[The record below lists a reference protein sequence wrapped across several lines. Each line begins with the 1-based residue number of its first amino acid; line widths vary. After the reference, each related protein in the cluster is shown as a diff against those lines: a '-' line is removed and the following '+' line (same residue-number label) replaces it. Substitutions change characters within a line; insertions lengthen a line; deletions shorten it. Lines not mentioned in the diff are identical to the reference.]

1 MVGGVISF
9 SNLGQKSAKKCL
21 RCLKYLNLKV
31 GDFYLYLAD
40 YPLYIH
46 TMKPTLI
53 VLTGAASGIG
63 KQLLA
68 TFLDRQVPM
77 ILVDLEANKLENLAQ
92 GNKPVAW
99 VDGDVA
105 QEATWFRV
113 VETAKKLG
121 LPISHLINCAGV
133 IRPGFLVDY
142 AVSDI
147 DFHLNCNAKGSI
159 LGTTVVGRVMKEQ
172 GFGHILN
179 ISSLAG
185 LAPVSGLSLYAASK
199 FAVRGFSLSVAAD
212 LKKYGVLVSVIC
224 PDLVN
229 TPMLNLQLGY
239 PEEAKLTFSGPKKVL
254 EPKEVVQVILGVIE
268 RPRMLVCIPES
279 RGLLAKIAGIW
290 PGLGELFRKSLE
302 KKGRKAIQNRS
313 KAGL

>member
-1 MVGGVISF
+1 MVRLSSF
-9 SNLGQKSAKKCL
+9 SNLRQKSPKKCVSY
-21 RCLKYLNLKV
+21 LKHQNLKV

-40 YPLYIH
+40 YPLYIR
-46 TMKPTLI
+46 TMNTSLI

-68 TFLDRQVPM
+68 TFLARQVPM
-77 ILVDLEANKLENLAQ
+77 ILVDLEADKLENLAQ
-92 GNKPVAW
+92 GSKYVAW

-105 QEATWFRV
+105 QEATWVRV

-133 IRPGFLVDY
+133 IRPGFVEDY
-142 AVSDI
+142 ALGDI

-185 LAPVSGLSLYAASK
+185 LAPVSGLSLYSASK
-199 FAVRGFSLSVAAD
+199 FAVRGFSMAVAAE
-212 LKKYGVLVSVIC
+212 LAPFGVKVSVIC

-229 TPMLNLQLGY
+229 TPMLDLQLGY

-254 EPKEVVQVILGVIE
+254 EPEEVVQVIFEVME
-268 RPRMLVCIPES
+268 RPRVLVCIPES

>member
-1 MVGGVISF
+1 LSSLKDQKFEGWVI
-9 SNLGQKSAKKCL
+9 L
-21 RCLKYLNLKV
+21 
-31 GDFYLYLAD
+31 FYLDA
-40 YPLYIH
+40 YPLFS
-46 TMKPTLI
+46 TPMTPTLI

-68 TFLDRQVPM
+68 TFLNRQIPL
-77 ILVDLEANKLENLAQ
+77 ILVDLDASKLETLAQ
-92 GNKPVAW
+92 GSSSIAW

-105 QEATWFRV
+105 QESTWFRV

-121 LPISHLINCAGV
+121 LPISHLINSAGV
-133 IRPGFLVDY
+133 IRPGFLEGY
-142 AVSDI
+142 GLEDI
-147 DFHLNCNAKGSI
+147 DYHLNCNAKGTI
-159 LGTTVVGRVMKEQ
+159 LGTTLIGRELKNQ

-199 FAVRGFSLSVAAD
+199 FAVRGFSLSVAAE

-229 TPMLNLQLGY
+229 TPMLDLQLGY

-254 EPKEVVQVILGVIE
+254 EPKEVVQVILGVME
-268 RPRMLVCIPES
+268 RPRVLVCIPES
-279 RGLLAKIAGIW
+279 RGLLAKIAGTW
-290 PGLGELFRKSLE
+290 PWIGELFRKSLE
-302 KKGRKAIQNRS
+302 KKGEKAIQNRS